1 MPENDL
7 FLFVSHVSEDRAAA
21 MEIVTELERRGIKC
35 WIAPRNVHPG
45 QPFDDEIVDAIEGSR
60 AMLLIF
66 SDRCNESEYIR
77 REVTVAGESHKV
89 IMPFRIEDAQP
100 RRGLRVRLSDLH
112 WIDAYAARERAIDEL
127 VRAVG
132 NPVRPDGGFWQPENE
147 FLRRRES
154 EVVPQDLHAND
165 EERCKQVEEV
175 ERVLAGTALE
185 LGLSPAAETPR
196 AGLSASAQPATLV
209 HQARRQRPIFLIGLI
224 VVAIVVAVT
233 SVILSG
239 PSRQQEAPPSQTGA
253 PTSAPAATSES
264 ANPAQQVEPTPLIGS
279 PQAATGPPPR
289 PTPTIS
295 PDYRMALSNWLE
307 SHKRYPE
314 VARQR
319 GEQGSGVLRFR
330 VDRTGHV
337 LDYAVIH
344 STGYA
349 DLDNAI
355 QEMMHGA
362 VLPPFP
368 PSMTEPEI
376 EASVTIRFG
385 LSR

>member
-1 MPENDL
+1 
-7 FLFVSHVSEDRAAA
+7 
-21 MEIVTELERRGIKC
+21 
-35 WIAPRNVHPG
+35 
-45 QPFDDEIVDAIEGSR
+45 
-60 AMLLIF
+60 
-66 SDRCNESEYIR
+66 
-77 REVTVAGESHKV
+77 
-89 IMPFRIEDAQP
+89 
-100 RRGLRVRLSDLH
+100 
-112 WIDAYAARERAIDEL
+112 
-127 VRAVG
+127 
-132 NPVRPDGGFWQPENE
+132 
-147 FLRRRES
+147 
-154 EVVPQDLHAND
+154 
-165 EERCKQVEEV
+165 
-175 ERVLAGTALE
+175 
-185 LGLSPAAETPR
+185 
-196 AGLSASAQPATLV
+196 
-209 HQARRQRPIFLIGLI
+209 
-224 VVAIVVAVT
+224 
-233 SVILSG
+233 
-239 PSRQQEAPPSQTGA
+239 
-253 PTSAPAATSES
+253 
-264 ANPAQQVEPTPLIGS
+264 
-279 PQAATGPPPR
+279 
-289 PTPTIS
+289 
-295 PDYRMALSNWLE
+295 MALSNWLE